1 MVVARVKCKAII
13 RNIPDDVAM
22 GKETGYI
29 VARVLTYS
37 STVLWY
43 YGCYETDARATE
55 VASELG
61 NGVVL
66 STVEEYVSNHFGRS

>member
-1 MVVARVKCKAII
+1 MVVARVNCKAII

-29 VARVLTYS
+29 VARVDRA
-37 STVLWY
+37 VLWY
-43 YGCYETDARATE
+43 YGRYETDARATE
-55 VASELG
+55 VAGELG

-66 STVEEYVSNHFGRS
+66 STVDEFATNHFGRS